1 LEKNKEKKPMSE
13 NIKVVKIT
21 TGETLVTEYA
31 DNGDTVTLTDPHII
45 IPAQEN
51 SIALMPWIPYS
62 TEQDS
67 GVEIG
72 NTNVLMVIDPVE
84 PLKAEYLNKEARMAA
99 MKPPVNMQA
108 EELVSAGPKGAD
120 G

>member
-1 LEKNKEKKPMSE
+1 MSE
-13 NIKVVKIT
+13 NIKVVKMT
-21 TGETLVTEYA
+21 TGETLVTEYT

-62 TEQDS
+62 TEQES
-67 GVEIG
+67 GVEVG
-72 NTNVLMVIDPVE
+72 STNVLMVIDPVE
-84 PLKAEYLNKEARMAA
+84 PLKAEYLNKEARAAA
-99 MKPPVNMQA
+99 MRPPVNMQA